1 MATFEK
7 VKVNVYAPY
16 YSASSSSVITPSAAT
31 QNVLFAY
38 GPNKKARVRK
48 LIITNTGSSPVIIS
62 LGYFNPA
69 PGVNT
74 FVPVIPALYALA
86 SATTT
91 YSIDELPESE
101 FPGSS
106 SGGVI
111 QVATPGQSSAVT
123 SGLTVQAEVVTY

>member
-1 MATFEK
+1 MFEK

-16 YSASSSSVITPSAAT
+16 YSASSSSVITPSATT

-48 LIITNTGSSPVIIS
+48 LIITYTGSSPIIIS
-62 LGYFNPA
+62 LGFYNPS
-69 PGVNT
+69 NSS
-74 FVPVIPALYALA
+74 FFPVIPALYALA

-91 YSIDELPESE
+91 YSVDELPEAE

-106 SGGVI
+106 AGGVI
-111 QVATPGQSSAVT
+111 QVATPGQSSAIT